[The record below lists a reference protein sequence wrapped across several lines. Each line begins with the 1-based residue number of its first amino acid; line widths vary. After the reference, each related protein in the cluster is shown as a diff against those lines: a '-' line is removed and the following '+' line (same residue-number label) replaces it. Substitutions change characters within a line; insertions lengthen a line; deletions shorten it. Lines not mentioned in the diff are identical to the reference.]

1 MSQFLEY
8 IKMALFNILSNKV
21 RSLLTMLGIVIGIS
35 SVILIMSLGNGAK
48 ESITEQLSTVGNGQV
63 AIVSMGSERI
73 TIEDL
78 EYIQANV
85 EGVQAYL
92 VTTMSEGTITTP
104 KGTFTGYAYGCNEN
118 NYLFEQYSTL
128 SNGHY
133 FTKEDY
139 DAGRMVC
146 YIAEDDAIKLFG
158 NTDVIGMPID
168 IEIQGK
174 RLSYTIIGLTSYV
187 TESNSLISY
196 DYENAPIYLNVPLST
211 LDQRLGLNAT
221 QTLGYTDATLMLAS
235 NINTQDTCNQIIR
248 ILDSRHNCLG
258 EDQFIFQSF
267 NDILATINV
276 VINMITLFIALVAAI
291 SLFVGGIGVMNIML
305 VSVTER
311 TREIGIRKALGAK
324 TRSIML
330 QFLLESGFITMVGGI
345 LGILIGLGGAYVISS
360 IISMAM
366 PEYAFTPSISPIV
379 ILITTLFSSSVG
391 LFFGIYPARKA
402 AKLSPIEALRR
413 M

>member
-35 SVILIMSLGNGAK
+35 SVILIMALGNGAK

-63 AIVSMGSERI
+63 MILSMGNERI

-78 EYIQANV
+78 EYIQTHV

-92 VTTMSEGTITTP
+92 VTSMSDGTITTP
-104 KGTFTGYAYGCNEN
+104 KGSFTGYAYGCNEN

-139 DAGRMVC
+139 DMGRMVC
-146 YIAEDDAIKLFG
+146 YLAEDDAIKLFG

-168 IEIQGK
+168 IEIHGK
-174 RLSYTIIGLTSYV
+174 ILSYTIVGLTSYIN
-187 TESNSLISY
+187 ESNAISY

-211 LDQRLGLNAT
+211 LNQKLGLDAV
-221 QTLGYTDATLMLAS
+221 QIQGYTDATLMLAS
-235 NINTQDTCNQIIR
+235 DIDTQDTCNQIIR
-248 ILDSRHNCLG
+248 ILESRHDCLG
-258 EDQFIFQSF
+258 EDQFMFQSF
-267 NDILATINV
+267 NDILATINI

-345 LGILIGLGGAYVISS
+345 LGILIGLGGAYALST

-366 PEYAFTPSISPIV
+366 PDYAFTPSISLTV
-379 ILITTLFSSSVG
+379 ILITTLFSSTVG